1 MRAKERIASAWHG
14 ILRVLMSAV
23 HVLRIY
29 PAWARTYRWL
39 RQRRYKHIELSGPM
53 SPREAQDRMNKVK
66 WQKDTWREAWDSV
79 GAPQWVQHC
88 MNEIELGN
96 PQPEGA
102 LDCDD
107 FTSWSVNVIDPAYE
121 PYFFGQG
128 WAPIVDGKVGF
139 KTTGHAVCV
148 VRMPDSG
155 KLWHCGNWGLI
166 GPFDTLRD
174 VGNHVCGNSAERNIK
189 RGDPLA
195 WCLYTRDMK
204 LVKKG
209 NGLPPQSR
217 PDLM

>member
-1 MRAKERIASAWHG
+1 MRKKEKFVSAWHRTLQ
-14 ILRVLMSAV
+14 ILESLV

-29 PAWARTYRWL
+29 PAWAKAYRWL
-39 RQRRYKHIELSGPM
+39 RQRKYKRLEMPSQLN
-53 SPREAQDRMNKVK
+53 PREAQNRMNKVK

-79 GAPQWVQHC
+79 GSPQWVQHC

-107 FTSWSVNVIDPAYE
+107 FTSWAVNTIDPSYE

-128 WAPIVDGKVGF
+128 WAPIIDGEVGF
-139 KTTGHAVCV
+139 KATGHAVCV
-148 VRMPDSG
+148 VKMPYSG

-174 VGNHVCGNSAERNIK
+174 VGDFICGNNAERGIK
-189 RGDPLA
+189 RGKPLS
-195 WCLYTRDMK
+195 WCLYTHDMK
-204 LVKKG
+204 LVKRG
-209 NGLPPQSR
+209 TGLPHQSK
-217 PDLM
+217 PGLM